1 MECPVPIIFRPLK
14 PPEPTRPGDK
24 APGETDPPLTLRDDP
39 DNGTCP
45 AMPGAAGPGNGA
57 AHRRAAL
64 FHSSDRHVTAIT
76 GNRHHGRIH
85 RHHHQHAGN
94 RPRLARAERAG
105 HPPMGVVARPV
116 PPHPP
121 RHPARRKRSPLAAG
135 HPRFSFGPSGY
146 AGLII
151 PASWNPSTPCRAH
164 TVAPLMTE
172 PILAGNASLD
182 QTVQKKKSRTGI
194 S

>member
-1 MECPVPIIFRPLK
+1 MSGPHHFPA
-14 PPEPTRPGDK
+14 PEAAEAHPARRQGAGGDGPS
-24 APGETDPPLTLRDDP
+24 ASRRDDS

-76 GNRHHGRIH
+76 GKPPSWSNSPTPSSTCRKPTATSESRTRGT
-85 RHHHQHAGN
+85 
-94 RPRLARAERAG
+94 
-105 HPPMGVVARPV
+105 PPMGGSSRVRCRPIRPGTPPGENGARW
-116 PPHPP
+116 P
-121 RHPARRKRSPLAAG
+121 RAIPDFLLDRPAD
-135 HPRFSFGPSGY
+135 

-172 PILAGNASLD
+172 PILAGNA
-182 QTVQKKKSRTGI
+182 I
-194 S
+194 A

>member
-1 MECPVPIIFRPLK
+1 MSGPHHFPA
-14 PPEPTRPGDK
+14 PEAAGAHPARRQGAGGDGPS
-24 APGETDPPLTLRDDP
+24 ASRRDDS

-76 GNRHHGRIH
+76 GKPPSWSNSPTPASTCRKPTATSENRTRGT
-85 RHHHQHAGN
+85 
-94 RPRLARAERAG
+94 
-105 HPPMGVVARPV
+105 PPMGVAARPM

-121 RHPARRKRSPLAAG
+121 RHPAQRKRSPLAAG

-172 PILAGNASLD
+172 PIFG
-182 QTVQKKKSRTGI
+182 R
-194 S
+194 